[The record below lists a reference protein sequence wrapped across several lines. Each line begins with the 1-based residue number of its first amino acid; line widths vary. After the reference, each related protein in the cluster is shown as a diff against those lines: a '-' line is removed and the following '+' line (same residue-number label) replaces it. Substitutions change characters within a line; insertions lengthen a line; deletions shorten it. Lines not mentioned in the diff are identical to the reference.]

1 MSVWLVLMLMVC
13 TVACDD
19 PLGSGS
25 VETNNRLTSWRLWL
39 VQFYA
44 LLVKRLHY
52 TKGHLL
58 ALAVQNL
65 LPLVVI
71 CISLL
76 ISRTLQAVPDPPQLE
91 LSPHLFF
98 AKADYN
104 YLFAG
109 GYYTNETAPMVD
121 SLFQPH
127 GIAAP
132 HLSNNNNNKNS
143 SDTQC
148 SGYPQQQYSCSCED
162 CNVFL
167 NESVLPTT
175 PLCYNKTVS
184 GSRVVDLTEAYNTS
198 EAYNNVSGQELEH
211 YFLHNYLLRS
221 TEAFTEQRYGGV
233 SFGHFK
239 EEVAPIVDK
248 INANSSS
255 TLPFLAAHSVAKA
268 WYTLRGYHAMPAY
281 LNTLNNAILRAAVSE
296 GDPLEYGTFTY

>member
-1 MSVWLVLMLMVC
+1 M
-13 TVACDD
+13 
-19 PLGSGS
+19 
-25 VETNNRLTSWRLWL
+25 
-39 VQFYA
+39 QFYA

-58 ALAVQNL
+58 ALTVQNL

-71 CISLL
+71 CFSLL
-76 ISRTLQAVPDPPQLE
+76 ISRTLQAVPNPPQLE

-104 YLFAG
+104 YLFVG

-132 HLSNNNNNKNS
+132 RLSNNSKNS

-162 CNVFL
+162 CVFL

-175 PLCYNKTVS
+175 PPCCNKTVS
-184 GSRVVDLTEAYNTS
+184 GSRVVDVTVAYNMSESYNNVS
-198 EAYNNVSGQELEH
+198 EAYNNVSVQDLE
-211 YFLHNYLLRS
+211 LHNYLLRS
-221 TEAFTEQRYGGV
+221 TEAFIEQRYGGV

-255 TLPFLAAHSVAKA
+255 TLPFLAARSVAKA
-268 WYTLRGYHAMPAY
+268 WYSPRGYHAMPAY

-296 GDPLEYGTFTY
+296 GDPLEYGMCAC